1 MKKIFVFS
9 LLSFVSNLL
18 FSQCLTDHY
27 HKEII
32 KNDPSLAAEDA
43 KFFAKLQTL
52 NGTKRATKYI
62 IPVVFHVL
70 HTNGPEN
77 ISKAQIEDQIRILNL
92 DFSLTNTNK
101 TAIRTQ
107 FKNLAAD
114 CEIEFRLAKVDPSG
128 NCTDGINRV
137 YTPLHV
143 DARDN
148 VKNISGARWD
158 NRKYL
163 NIWVVSSIQESG
175 SSGGTTL
182 GYAYFP
188 NTVGGTN
195 AYLDGIVIRSDWVG
209 TVGTGTLSGAGRT
222 LTHEVGHYLGLLHTF
237 QDGCNSNDDYCD
249 DTPPVAGTFTNASC
263 PANNNSCTSDVPD
276 MIDQWE
282 NYMDYSSGSCQAMF
296 SIDQKARIDYTLTTY
311 SWRISMVSAANL
323 RATGVEDA
331 AVAPKAFF
339 TSNNRTVCVGQPVT
353 YYDNSCKG
361 LVDSRQWQFTG
372 ASTFTTNK
380 DTPVVTYA
388 APGKYKVTLIST
400 NSYGSNT
407 LTVDNYIEVLP
418 SSSPN
423 KPDMKQGF
431 EDATWLTTSNWKIL
445 DPGNTKLVTDNT
457 VGFSGTSSL
466 KAPISAS
473 VPTGQRFQ
481 LVSPSIDLRPLKG
494 SNPKLSLMLAYARVN
509 ATSSEKLRFFVSR
522 GCSGNWTQV
531 MLRQSNFIAYNATAY
546 TTNFKPTSASQWK
559 LITYNMNAYEN
570 DSNIQ
575 IMIEVESGSGNPV
588 YIDDINISK
597 FNTDIRAVEKSINL
611 NVYPNPSVDQLTVK
625 YENTTGETEV
635 WLENIEGKKIET
647 ILAPESTTGEITIDW
662 TRNNAVPTG
671 VYILKIR
678 ANNQVITKKVIFA
691 N

>member
-9 LLSFVSNLL
+9 LLSFVSNL

-32 KNDPSLAAEDA
+32 KKDPSLAAEDA

-52 NGTKRATKYI
+52 NGQKRATKYI

-114 CEIEFRLAKVDPSG
+114 CQIEFRLAKVDPSG

-137 YTPLHV
+137 YTPQHV

-148 VKNISGARWD
+148 IKNITGARWD
-158 NRKYL
+158 NKKYL
-163 NIWVVSSIQESG
+163 NIWVVSSIQESSG
-175 SSGGTTL
+175 SGGTTL

-195 AYLDGIVIRSDWVG
+195 AYLDGIVVRSDWVG
-209 TVGTGTLSGAGRT
+209 TIGTGTTSGAGRT
-222 LTHEVGHYLGLLHTF
+222 MTHEVGHYLGLLHTF

-263 PANNNSCTSDVPD
+263 PANNNSCTSDFPD
-276 MIDQWE
+276 IIDQWE

-296 SIDQKARIDYTLTTY
+296 TLEQKARIDYTLTTY
-311 SWRISMVSAANL
+311 SWRISMVSSANL

-331 AVAPKAFF
+331 AVAPKAYF
-339 TSNNRTVCVGQPVT
+339 TSNYRTVCVGQPVT

-407 LTVDNYIEVLP
+407 LAVDNYIEVLP
-418 SSSPN
+418 ARSPN
-423 KPDMKQGF
+423 VPDMKQGF
-431 EDATWLTTSNWKIL
+431 EDAAWLTNSNWKIL
-445 DPGNTKLVTDNT
+445 DPGATKLITDNT
-457 VGFSGTSSL
+457 VAFSGTTCL
-466 KAPISAS
+466 KAPITAS
-473 VPTGQRFQ
+473 VPEGQRFQ
-481 LVSPSIDLRPLKG
+481 LVSPSIDLRSLKG
-494 SNPKLSLMLAYARVN
+494 KNPKLSLMLAYARVN
-509 ATSSEKLRFFVSR
+509 VNSSEKLRFFVSR
-522 GCSGNWTQV
+522 GCSGTWTQV
-531 MLRQSNFIAYNATAY
+531 VLRQANFIAYNSTAY
-546 TTNFKPTSASQWK
+546 TTNFKPTSSSQWK
-559 LITYNMNAYEN
+559 LITYNLSAYEN

-575 IMIEVESGSGNPV
+575 VMIEVESGSGNSV
-588 YIDDINISK
+588 YIDDINIGQ
-597 FNTDIRAVEKSINL
+597 FNTDVRAIEKSINL

-647 ILAPESTTGEITIDW
+647 ILAPDSTTGEISIDW
-662 TRNNAVPTG
+662 TRNNSVPTG